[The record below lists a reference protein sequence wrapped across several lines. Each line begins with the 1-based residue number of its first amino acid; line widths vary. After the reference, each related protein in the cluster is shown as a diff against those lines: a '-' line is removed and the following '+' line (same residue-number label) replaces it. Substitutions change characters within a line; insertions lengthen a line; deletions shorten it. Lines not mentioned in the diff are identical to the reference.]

1 MADVSLPMPTG
12 DGSTDR
18 AQLLLV
24 GALTLAVVFLSLSLL
39 LNSVIYTENLA
50 TRQTN
55 TDVETATTFR
65 FTAIDVLGDAIEH
78 ANRGDA
84 ADLAARRDD
93 YRNATGAAIPI
104 LANHSATDGLA
115 TDIERRTVSRGTRIA
130 DTNASSTL
138 TPENDSTA
146 NWTVV
151 TDARV
156 RNARLRVETGAVVR
170 IVVDDGTARDV
181 VLDGTA
187 GELRVEDE
195 SGACSL
201 AGGRTWIDL
210 TAARVDGERCR
221 PLATLPF
228 DDEVTVSIANGS
240 DATGTYS
247 LVVDRYETGT
257 RSAVDTRNYPG
268 QCAPP
273 SPPTYND
280 SGAGAPYTSPAI
292 YAATADISVASRD
305 IDHRRTVRTAP
316 GEVGGPPTDPT
327 FERYDVVNT
336 TTSLRVDWNVTDPN
350 GDFNRVEVGLYNVT
364 NGSTEVSPTDDPAA
378 DGSKIFTSLSNTSA
392 YAINTTAVDDASNR
406 RSVSEIHSPDGG
418 GGCPA

>member
-1 MADVSLPMPTG
+1 MADVSLPM
-12 DGSTDR
+12 DGSSDR

-55 TDVETATTFR
+55 TDVEKATTFR
-65 FTAIDVLGDAIEH
+65 FVAVDVLGDAIEH
-78 ANRGDA
+78 VNRGDA
-84 ADLAARRDD
+84 SDFGTRRDD
-93 YRNATGAAIPI
+93 YRNVTGVAIRT
-104 LANHSATDGLA
+104 LGNQSATDSLA
-115 TDIERRTVSRGTRIA
+115 TDVERRTVSRGTRIA
-130 DTNASSTL
+130 DDNATSTL
-138 TPENDSTA
+138 TPENDSRG

-156 RNARLRVETGAVVR
+156 RNARLHVETDDVVR

-187 GELRVEDE
+187 NELRVEGE
-195 SGACSL
+195 SEACSL
-201 AGGRTWIDL
+201 GGGRNWVDL

-221 PLATLPF
+221 PLTTLPF
-228 DDEVTVSIANGS
+228 DDEVNVSIANGT

-247 LVVDRYETGT
+247 LVVDRYEAGI
-257 RSAVDTRNYPG
+257 RSAVDTQNYPG

-280 SGAGAPYTSPAI
+280 SDAGGPYTSPAV
-292 YAATADISVASRD
+292 YAATANVSVASPD
-305 IDHRRTVRTAP
+305 IDYRRTVRTAP

-327 FERYDVVNT
+327 FERYDVTNT
-336 TTSLRVDWNVTDPN
+336 STSLRVNWNVTDPN
-350 GDFNRVEVGLYNVT
+350 GDFDYVAVGLYNVSD
-364 NGSTEVSPTDDPAA
+364 GSTEVSPSNYTTS
-378 DGSKIFTSLSNTSA
+378 DGDVTFTGLSNSTA
-392 YAINTTAVDDASNR
+392 YAINATAVDGATPENR
-406 RSVSEIHSPDGG
+406 RTVSEIHSPDGG
-418 GGCPA
+418 GGCPP